1 MEKGKQMKISI
12 AGAGA
17 GKTTKMADKI
27 IASHESLASHL
38 NIYCIAFTNN
48 AAQHIENKL
57 LKHFGDIPQ
66 RIKVSTIHSFLY
78 QEIIRPYYYLLY
90 GKQYEGISRIELPVD
105 SRTKNWKL
113 KQLDDKNIIHIEVFS
128 QKAFWVMVK
137 KSSDKKREKELRKVI
152 HKEFLKYCGAIYVDE
167 AQDIDNHVYEILKQF
182 TELEIP
188 LELMG
193 DPKQDLKGFGNLRKL
208 VELYPQNA
216 KYITECHR
224 CPQIHLDISNSLI
237 TQNERQESRRGID
250 GTLSVIYER
259 DVEMDNYIQDNK
271 FDLMYIS
278 SKTDRYQTHMV
289 ETASKKF
296 DTLYFE
302 LIRCAEK
309 LFPGKSKIVTE
320 RVAYFWTRK
329 LLNIYGETLDATK
342 AMREVFEKNRLETSD
357 YWSVI
362 GILQETEKIKTGIVV
377 NSIESIKGRE
387 GNNCLFI
394 LTGDLAEYLF
404 GKKKTDNKTK
414 NKLYVAL
421 TRSLENLTILI
432 TTEVEEKYGRDEINK
447 HLGVEV

>member
-48 AAQHIENKL
+48 AVQHIENKL
-57 LKHFGDIPQ
+57 LKHFGDIPK

-90 GKQYEGISRIELPVD
+90 GKQYEGISRIELPAD

-128 QKAFWVMVK
+128 QKAFWLMVK

-237 TQNERQESRRGID
+237 TQNERQESRREID

-309 LFPGKSKIVTE
+309 LFPDKSKIVIE

-357 YWSVI
+357 YWKVI
-362 GILQETEKIKTGIVV
+362 GILQETEK
-377 NSIESIKGRE
+377 
-387 GNNCLFI
+387 L
-394 LTGDLAEYLF
+394 
-404 GKKKTDNKTK
+404 
-414 NKLYVAL
+414 KL
-421 TRSLENLTILI
+421 E
-432 TTEVEEKYGRDEINK
+432 
-447 HLGVEV
+447 